1 VLKIGVVLSETEFFS
16 SSYGG
21 ACSIWVSEVYYY
33 LKDIHQVAIY
43 VSPCKKEFDSFD
55 IVHIHNYKYLKI
67 FKKILHKRIFRKL
80 KSLYN
85 LSAAKHIG
93 THNYDVVHIHNRP
106 EYLFNMRKYNPNAK
120 IILHMHNDHLIKYS
134 NKEVYKIC
142 SLADIIIGC
151 SKYITA
157 NIIKAAPEF
166 KNKCHTVYNGVNLKT
181 FNKIPIKEQN
191 NFPIILFVGRIVKQ
205 KGLHILIQAFKEVLG
220 VYPLARLY
228 IIGAAKATSRFKKN
242 SYLNYLKTLSAG
254 IKDNVHFIGR
264 VPNQSLAAYYA
275 FADVFV
281 CPSIWEEPFG
291 MVITEAMACE
301 CAVVASNTGGI
312 PEVVGDTGILVDP
325 NNVSA
330 LKSAIIR
337 ILNNPQQKIA
347 YGSKARK
354 RAEDLFSW
362 ENIAKSFDK
371 LLLLTA

>member
-1 VLKIGVVLSETEFFS
+1 M
-16 SSYGG
+16 
-21 ACSIWVSEVYYY
+21 
-33 LKDIHQVAIY
+33 HQVTIY
-43 VSPCKKEFDSFD
+43 VSPHKNEFDSFN
-55 IVHIHNYKYLKI
+55 IVHINNYKYIKK
-67 FKKILHKRIFRKL
+67 FKKLLPKQIFRKL
-80 KSLYN
+80 KGLYN
-85 LSAAKHIG
+85 LSAAKHIN
-93 THNYDVVHIHNRP
+93 TRDYDVVHIHNRP
-106 EYLFNMRKYNPNAK
+106 EYVYNMRKYNPNAK

-134 NKEVYKIC
+134 SKELHKIC

-151 SKYITA
+151 SKYITS

-181 FNKIPIKEQN
+181 FNKIPIKEQY
-191 NFPIILFVGRIVKQ
+191 NFPVILFVGRIVKQ
-205 KGLHILIQAFKEVLG
+205 KGLHVLIQAFKEVLEM
-220 VYPLARLY
+220 YPLARLY

-254 IKDNVHFIGR
+254 IKDNVYFAGHL
-264 VPNQSLAAYYA
+264 PNKSLATYYA

-291 MVITEAMACE
+291 MVITEAMACG